1 MEMDWKDL
9 LIDLY
14 MRRAEKNVLEVGTG
28 FGANLSLLLEVFPDS
43 TIVTVDPELSAS
55 NRVPQGVHFVQSSA
69 ESLPFRDESF
79 DLLSTVA
86 TIHHLTDVQAALGEF
101 RRVLRCTGRLVI
113 MDWTPDSR
121 YNPHGRERVA
131 RSMEEVMSS
140 VDHYVQVIHM
150 EEEEDYYVICGAKLC

>member
-1 MEMDWKDL
+1 MGTDWKDL

-28 FGANLSLLLEVFPDS
+28 FGTNLSLLLEVFPDS
-43 TIVTVDPELSAS
+43 TIVTVDPEPSTS
-55 NRVPQGVHFVQSSA
+55 SRVTERVHFVQARA
-69 ESLPFRDESF
+69 ERLPFRDDSF
-79 DLLSTVA
+79 DLVSTVS
-86 TIHHLTDVQAALGEF
+86 TMHHVTDIQAALGEF

-113 MDWTPDSR
+113 MDWTPDSK

-131 RSMEEVMSS
+131 RSMEEVVSS

-150 EEEEDYYVICGAKLC
+150 EEEDNYYVICGAKLC